1 MAVSFNTSNT
11 IDEYYLALGSNIS
24 NVLTYGMQEP
34 IITFNTPS
42 ILVTDNHDPIGGPA
56 YLFQKSYDKLVI
68 LPEST
73 SIARRGAVGSGQ
85 GVVQPGDRPWFCYWN
100 ETLLEVFIYSNLILI
115 SSEASA
121 TSISTSTSTISLA
134 DAPVPTGSS
143 RYPKAIKMEDSVQ
156 SGAPD
161 PYCQQMEIANDGL
174 AMPFLTGTLGTGV
187 KSFNISS
194 GNGTGCGCVWLTQAE
209 GYDLNG

>member
-1 MAVSFNTSNT
+1 MAVSFNTFSTSN
-11 IDEYYLALGSNIS
+11 EYYLTLGSTIS

-34 IITFNTPS
+34 ILTFNAPS
-42 ILVTDNHDPIGGPA
+42 ILVTDNYDPIRGPA

-100 ETLLEVFIYSNLILI
+100 ETLLEMFIYSNLTL
-115 SSEASA
+115 SEASA
-121 TSISTSTSTISLA
+121 TSISTPTSTISLA
-134 DAPVPTGSS
+134 DAPVPTGLS
-143 RYPKAIKMEDSVQ
+143 RYPKVIKMENSVQ

-161 PYCQQMEIANDGL
+161 PYCQQMEISNDGL
-174 AMPFLTGTLGTGV
+174 AMPFLTGTLGTGM
-187 KSFNISS
+187 KTFNISS
-194 GNGTGCGCVWLTQAE
+194 GNGTGCGCVWLTQVE
-209 GYDLNG
+209 